1 MQNPQYSY
9 YRWVIQS
16 ILFLI
21 QIGLGLNFMAPSPL
35 FLSIME
41 NYDINKG
48 IVGLLI
54 SSVTFVMALFL
65 LPGGILISKI
75 GSKNAMILSG
85 SLMSSGLL
93 LPFVDSF
100 IIIILLRILFGIG
113 AAISIPTTSAI
124 TMEWF
129 KPKELSI
136 MNGINESGRALGV
149 SLGVLLAI
157 PIANGV
163 GWNTTLFFYS
173 MIPAFAT
180 LFWTIGGRTSKTKVN
195 KTYFS
200 MSENLPFIFNR
211 NVLLLAL
218 GTIGPLTL
226 FVGYSAWLP
235 TYYNEFKDMTLAEA
249 GSIVSIIPLIN
260 AISNPIS
267 GVILSKFNSRK
278 LLLISSGSVLP
289 LFAFGS
295 VFGASEI
302 LLIISVA
309 GIGMFM
315 SIFIVSII
323 TIPMELPNV
332 DASKVGIVTAAIL
345 TTGNFASVVSPIF
358 IGTFTDYTGSYIP
371 ALIIIALMPLTLIIP
386 GCFLKISKSQ

>member
-65 LPGGILISKI
+65 LPGGFLISKI

-93 LPFVDSF
+93 LPFIDSF

-157 PIANGV
+157 PIANSV

-180 LFWTIGGRTSKTKVN
+180 LCWTIGGRTSKNKVN
-195 KTYFS
+195 KTHFS
-200 MSENLPFIFNR
+200 MRENLPFIFNR

-235 TYYNEFKDMTLAEA
+235 TYYNDFKDMTLAES

-278 LLLISSGSVLP
+278 LLLISSGTVLP

-323 TIPMELPNV
+323 TIPMELPYV

-371 ALIIIALMPLTLIIP
+371 ALIIIALMPLTLVIP

>member
-65 LPGGILISKI
+65 LPGGFLISKI
-75 GSKNAMILSG
+75 SSKNAMILSG

-180 LFWTIGGRTSKTKVN
+180 LFWTIGGRTSKNKVN
-195 KTYFS
+195 KTHFS
-200 MSENLPFIFNR
+200 MRENLPFIFNR

-267 GVILSKFNSRK
+267 GVILSKFYSRK
-278 LLLISSGSVLP
+278 LLLISSGTVLP

-323 TIPMELPNV
+323 TIPMELPYV

-371 ALIIIALMPLTLIIP
+371 ALIIIALMPLTLVIP

>member
-65 LPGGILISKI
+65 LPGGFLISKI

-149 SLGVLLAI
+149 SLGVFLAI